1 MAEWTPE
8 MVYAATSIALIGLG
22 LYALIVRRHMIRRLM
37 AVNIMG
43 TGIFVLFI
51 AMASRA
57 RDGTDPLPQAMVL
70 TGIVVAVSA
79 TALGLVLIQ
88 RIYAVT
94 GSTRLAEDDVSETDE
109 VDEEP
114 S

>member
-1 MAEWTPE
+1 MMTEWTLE
-8 MVYAATSIALIGLG
+8 MVYLTCSIALISLG

-43 TGIFVLFI
+43 TGIFITFI
-51 AMASRA
+51 SMASRA
-57 RDGTDPLPQAMVL
+57 REVTDPLPQAMVL

-88 RIYAVT
+88 RVYAVT
-94 GSTRLAEDDVSETDE
+94 GSTRLSDDAWDTDE

-114 S
+114 Q